1 MQLQRDCN
9 RPRPWLISFSLDL
22 MQIIVILLI
31 LAAAALVTLGAI
43 LVSSLVFGG
52 ILVATSRA
60 RVLVPI
66 FFVLVPSTVIS
77 SLLGGVTVGYFAVRA
92 NENLIFLGPLGGLIL
107 GAVTG
112 LSVGLAGALF
122 WWWRMSRRTHTPAE
136 S

>member
-1 MQLQRDCN
+1 MQV
-9 RPRPWLISFSLDL
+9 
-22 MQIIVILLI
+22 IVILLI

-66 FFVLVPSTVIS
+66 FFVLIPSTIVS
-77 SLLGGVTVGYFAVRA
+77 ALLGGVTVGYFAVRA
-92 NENLIFLGPLGGLIL
+92 NDNFIFLGPLGGLFL
-107 GAVTG
+107 GGVTG
-112 LSVGLAGALF
+112 LAVGFGGALF
-122 WWWRMSRRTHTPAE
+122 WWWRMSRGPRTPPE

>member
-1 MQLQRDCN
+1 
-9 RPRPWLISFSLDL
+9 
-22 MQIIVILLI
+22 MQIVVILLV

-107 GAVTG
+107 GGVTG

>member
-1 MQLQRDCN
+1 
-9 RPRPWLISFSLDL
+9 
-22 MQIIVILLI
+22 MQIIVILLV

-66 FFVLVPSTVIS
+66 FFVLIPSTVVS
-77 SLLGGVTVGYFAVRA
+77 TLLGGVAVGYFAVRA
-92 NENLIFLGPLGGLIL
+92 NENLIFLGPLGGLLL
-107 GAVTG
+107 GGVTG
-112 LSVGLAGALF
+112 LSVGLVGALL
-122 WWWRMSRRTHTPAE
+122 WWWRMSHRAQTPAQ